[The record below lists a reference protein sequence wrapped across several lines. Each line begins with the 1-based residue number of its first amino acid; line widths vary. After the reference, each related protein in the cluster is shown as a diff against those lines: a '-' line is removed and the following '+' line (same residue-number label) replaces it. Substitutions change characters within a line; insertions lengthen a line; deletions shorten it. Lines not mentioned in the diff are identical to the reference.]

1 MTACLQKVL
10 VTAGPAFIASR
21 LIDRLLGDRYEG
33 TAMYDLTFLETTY
46 ETDTPACILI
56 RRFGL
61 SDLRRLL
68 RCLQRAEQGENPG
81 PGRPL
86 LQVLRVE
93 GAVETFEDALYVPLV
108 LDAPV
113 GPAQLRHNVVLRGDE
128 PDLGRLKK
136 NKRGGRLACLEQLV
150 SLPLDLRSKSVQE
163 FHRGSVI

>member
-10 VTAGPAFIASR
+10 GTAGRGFIASR

-68 RCLQRAEQGENPG
+68 RCLQRAEQGEKPG
-81 PGRPL
+81 PGRRFSKYFVSREPW
-86 LQVLRVE
+86 RRS
-93 GAVETFEDALYVPLV
+93 ETLFT
-108 LDAPV
+108 
-113 GPAQLRHNVVLRGDE
+113 
-128 PDLGRLKK
+128 
-136 NKRGGRLACLEQLV
+136 
-150 SLPLDLRSKSVQE
+150 SLS
-163 FHRGSVI
+163 

>member
-1 MTACLQKVL
+1 MVL
-10 VTAGPAFIASR
+10 VTAGPGFIASR

-81 PGRPL
+81 PGRAL

-108 LDAPV
+108 LDPCRARSASSQRSPP
-113 GPAQLRHNVVLRGDE
+113 G
-128 PDLGRLKK
+128 GRARPRPFEEKQK
-136 NKRGGRLACLEQLV
+136 GGRLACLEQLV